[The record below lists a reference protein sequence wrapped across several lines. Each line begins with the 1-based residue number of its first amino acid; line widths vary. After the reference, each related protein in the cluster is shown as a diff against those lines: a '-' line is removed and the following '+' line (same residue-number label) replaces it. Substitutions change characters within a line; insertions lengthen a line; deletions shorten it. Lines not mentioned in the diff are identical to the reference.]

1 MLEIYLMS
9 VCMQWQ
15 LWLAT
20 FQIVVKKKWVIL
32 TTALNYLKWIP
43 SQLQKKKKR
52 SLAHVSG
59 VLDITM
65 AAEAPCETVTALRV
79 HISVDTVQHLS
90 STVITFL
97 LPLTIDYCHFNV
109 SSPAVKNS
117 PTWLETEIKKNKI
130 SKENNNQTKTWNK
143 KVGVCRDRR
152 RKAWTDYIV
161 QLCQLPLC
169 YE

>member
-20 FQIVVKKKWVIL
+20 FQIVVQIKWLIL
-32 TTALNYLKWIP
+32 TIALNYLKGIP
-43 SQLQKKKKR
+43 SQLQKKR

-65 AAEAPCETVTALRV
+65 AAEAPCETVTALRA
-79 HISVDTVQHLS
+79 HISIETVQHLS

-130 SKENNNQTKTWNK
+130 SKKNNNQTKTWNI

-152 RKAWTDYIV
+152 RQAWTNYIV
-161 QLCQLPLC
+161 
-169 YE
+169 